1 MKIRE
6 LSQKTGVSKESIHY
20 YIREGVLRRPR
31 KSGKNTA
38 DYNNSYV
45 EQIKIIKNLRE
56 NYFLP
61 IPVIKKIMSRM
72 KKESTSEQ
80 VISELQTKYFRPLER
95 LLIQEVEGKENFL
108 KETGLG
114 MKWLMKM
121 EEWRVI
127 SPKII
132 NDQPVYS
139 KDDVA
144 IGRLIVDMGNLGF
157 GPEDGHDPE
166 DLRHVSDFVREWV
179 SSIYKKYY
187 QSNLEKLSSK
197 DFIKRGSQFREIFSL
212 FFYHLYCKQ
221 IREEFDSLMKD
232 VEKQKVLDQ
241 PSN

>member
-45 EQIKIIKNLRE
+45 EQINIIKNLRE
-56 NYFLP
+56 NYYLP

-72 KKESTSEQ
+72 KKESPSEQ
-80 VISELQTKYFRPLER
+80 VISQLQSKYFRPLER
-95 LLIQEVEGKENFL
+95 LMLQEIAGREKFS

-114 MKWLMKM
+114 KKWLLMM
-121 EEWRVI
+121 EKWRVI
-127 SPKII
+127 TPKIEDGTPI
-132 NDQPVYS
+132 YS

-144 IGRLIVDMGNLGF
+144 IGKLIVDMDKLGF
-157 GPEDGHDPE
+157 GPKDGHDPE

-179 SSIYKKYY
+179 ATIHEKYY
-187 QSNLEKLSSK
+187 QSNLERLVSENN
-197 DFIKRGSQFREIFSL
+197 IKQSTQFREIFSL

-221 IREEFDSLMKD
+221 VRIAFDRLIGARKGKESMA
-232 VEKQKVLDQ
+232 ET
-241 PSN
+241 SG